1 MKLSI
6 VGILSSNYQLLGLPA
21 EAFCYNQN
29 TINTCLLLKLTY
41 TMLIPL
47 ILATIAAIF
56 SASTNHIDKY
66 LISKVIKN
74 ADYRA
79 LTLSS
84 TIIAG
89 GVMALIYLPICN
101 FNLSFDLPSILL
113 LLFNSALYATAT
125 IVYFLALN
133 RDDTTIIAILFQ
145 LIPVFMLFI
154 SPLVLGNQHI
164 SPLQLIGSAIITFA
178 AITVTYEPSKKK
190 FSKEKLVTFAMMAFS
205 SSAYAIWFI
214 IERYTNQSHDYN
226 QTILWTNLTLLIVG
240 IVIFVLS
247 KKYRESFIEMLKSN
261 GRKVI
266 GLNIIN
272 ELFNS
277 FSGVFSTLG
286 GTMTSIALVS
296 FVAQGVQPFAVMLLG
311 ILITKLFPKIEKE
324 KITKI
329 DLTKRTITIVFCI
342 IGLALIQFG

>member
-1 MKLSI
+1 
-6 VGILSSNYQLLGLPA
+6 
-21 EAFCYNQN
+21 
-29 TINTCLLLKLTY
+29 
-41 TMLIPL
+41 
-47 ILATIAAIF
+47 
-56 SASTNHIDKY
+56 
-66 LISKVIKN
+66 
-74 ADYRA
+74 
-79 LTLSS
+79 
-84 TIIAG
+84 
-89 GVMALIYLPICN
+89 
-101 FNLSFDLPSILL
+101 
-113 LLFNSALYATAT
+113 
-125 IVYFLALN
+125 
-133 RDDTTIIAILFQ
+133 
-145 LIPVFMLFI
+145 
-154 SPLVLGNQHI
+154 
-164 SPLQLIGSAIITFA
+164 
-178 AITVTYEPSKKK
+178 
-190 FSKEKLVTFAMMAFS
+190 MAFS

-214 IERYTNQSHDYN
+214 IERYTNQSHGYN
-226 QTILWTNLTLLIVG
+226 QTTLWTNLTLLIVG

>member
-1 MKLSI
+1 M
-6 VGILSSNYQLLGLPA
+6 
-21 EAFCYNQN
+21 
-29 TINTCLLLKLTY
+29 T
-41 TMLIPL
+41 
-47 ILATIAAIF
+47 
-56 SASTNHIDKY
+56 
-66 LISKVIKN
+66 
-74 ADYRA
+74 
-79 LTLSS
+79 
-84 TIIAG
+84 
-89 GVMALIYLPICN
+89 LIYLPICN
-101 FNLSFDLPSILL
+101 FNPSFDLPSILL

-133 RDDTTIIAILFQ
+133 RDDTTIIAILLQ

-154 SPLVLGNQHI
+154 SPLILDNQHI

-178 AITVTYEPSKKK
+178 AITITYEPSKKK
-190 FSKEKLVTFAMMAFS
+190 FSKEKFITFAMMAFS